1 LCDSRAALVPA
12 LGVVDDVDH
21 EQHDGHLDEPTTV
34 ARAAP
39 ELKPNRLMA
48 AATASSKKLDAPIK
62 ADGQAMLCFSPTAR
76 LSQ

>member
-1 LCDSRAALVPA
+1 MYTTSSMT
-12 LGVVDDVDH
+12 GTSIST
-21 EQHDGHLDEPTTV
+21 PTTV

-62 ADGQAMLCFSPTAR
+62 ADGQATECFSPTAR